1 MVLSIFIY
9 RSIDIHGF
17 SENHIFKNKVAK
29 DPINTIY
36 FLIQKYLMKSKKNW
50 HSTSIDEATVYC
62 KLTYYIELN
71 ELCILH
77 VLAFVSIAR

>member
-1 MVLSIFIY
+1 
-9 RSIDIHGF
+9 
-17 SENHIFKNKVAK
+17 
-29 DPINTIY
+29 
-36 FLIQKYLMKSKKNW
+36 MKSKKNW

-77 VLAFVSIAR
+77 VLISIFVRLRYLLLDQGHCFNFLHKHI

>member
-1 MVLSIFIY
+1 
-9 RSIDIHGF
+9 
-17 SENHIFKNKVAK
+17 
-29 DPINTIY
+29 
-36 FLIQKYLMKSKKNW
+36 MKSKKNW

-77 VLAFVSIAR
+77 VLISIFARLRYLLLDKGHCFNFLHKHI